1 MINDYPPWTVIHA
14 LAGTGPFRGSRG
26 RMASPSDSS
35 CLRDFGSVSR
45 TRYHGVW
52 RGGRSRRGERNQQQ
66 EADERRHRHGMAHLL
81 QHRHDRR
88 VLRTKVCLSS
98 ALFHCARA
106 FIVFLFI
113 VHCKSF
119 MWWLKCFTTVQNSL
133 KPYCVKVGQCAQVSV
148 SFVSFTVSCNNI
160 TGIFLV
166 FALAK
171 YG

>member
-1 MINDYPPWTVIHA
+1 MFTSQNPQLSLDWLSMRCQTDNDGNKSVKVSIKMMSDSPPWTVIHA

-98 ALFHCARA
+98 ALIHCARA
-106 FIVFLFI
+106 FIRCLFI
-113 VHCKSF
+113 VRCKSF
-119 MWWLKCFTTVQNSL
+119 K
-133 KPYCVKVGQCAQVSV
+133 
-148 SFVSFTVSCNNI
+148 
-160 TGIFLV
+160 
-166 FALAK
+166 
-171 YG
+171 